1 MAATYQEIQSLYR
14 TEKNSP
20 TLQKVDE
27 SFYQD
32 TSKLVSEVGQ
42 EYREQIVTLVD
53 EVYRIRRNKIL
64 KAVMMNDESPPLNT
78 IAVEK
83 ELYNK
88 VFEVL
93 RDHRDTTLRE
103 RGNGEVAVEE
113 KGEDVEVDRVEEEKV
128 EDRDMMEVRIVR
140 PLPSFMGS
148 DAKNYG
154 PFDGGESIE
163 IPRNTAIILIKQGI
177 AQEM

>member
-1 MAATYQEIQSLYR
+1 MAVTYQEIQSLYR

-27 SFYQD
+27 SLYQD
-32 TSKLVSEVGQ
+32 TLKLVSEVGL
-42 EYREQIVTLVD
+42 EYREQIVKLVD

-64 KAVMMNDESPPLNT
+64 KAVMMDDESPPLNT

-93 RDHRDTTLRE
+93 KDHRDTTLGE
-103 RGNGEVAVEE
+103 RGNAEVVVEE
-113 KGEDVEVDRVEEEKV
+113 KGKDVEVGGGKEEKMK
-128 EDRDMMEVRIVR
+128 DRDMMEVMIVR

-148 DAKNYG
+148 DTKNYG

-177 AQEM
+177 AEVI